1 MKNILYTL
9 LPVLFLTA
17 CAHCENCN
25 VQQQTNTCVT
35 PVCQGSSYTVRKPIE
50 VIYKDTTYTT
60 VYEPKTYT
68 TTRYIRKP
76 YNNCTRG
83 ELCK

>member
-1 MKNILYTL
+1 MKNILYSL
-9 LPVLFLTA
+9 LLIFSLTA
-17 CAHCENCN
+17 CTHYENRN
-25 VQQQTNTCVT
+25 VQQTNNCIT
-35 PVCQGSSYTVRKPIE
+35 PTCQGNSYTVRQPIE

-60 VYEPKTYT
+60 VYEPKTYMT
-68 TTRYIRKP
+68 TKYIRKP